1 MKSFFSGRNLFVCKS
16 ATDGFDVVF
25 QIFSKKKTQMLL
37 AVTAVLSA
45 LCGSVASAD
54 MLRADWMAGKR
65 GMMVHWLFAE
75 AGQIDYYANAFDIN
89 KFMADFDAAKS
100 DYLIFTVGQNAGVY
114 ASPNTQSEVRCAPR
128 EDAGR

>member
-25 QIFSKKKTQMLL
+25 HIFSKKKTLNERNVISCDRG
-37 AVTAVLSA
+37 AVRVVRI
-45 LCGSVASAD
+45 GRFRRYASRRLDGRQA
-54 MLRADWMAGKR
+54 R
-65 GMMVHWLFAE
+65 H
-75 AGQIDYYANAFDIN
+75 
-89 KFMADFDAAKS
+89 KFMADFDATKS

-114 ASPNTQSEVRCAPR
+114 ASPNAQSEVRCAPR